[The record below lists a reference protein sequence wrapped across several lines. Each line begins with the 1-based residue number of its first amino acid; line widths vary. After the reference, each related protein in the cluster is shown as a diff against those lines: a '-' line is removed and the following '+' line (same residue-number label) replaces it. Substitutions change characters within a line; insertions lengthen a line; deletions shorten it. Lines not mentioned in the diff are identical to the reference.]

1 MAVPKKTPSLWQSDG
16 TDNTKL
22 KTDNAKLKQELAD
35 CEKEKRSLS
44 ALIVHIGETVMQ
56 HVKKLT

>member
-1 MAVPKKTPSLWQSDG
+1 MAVPKKETSLWQPD
-16 TDNTKL
+16 
-22 KTDNAKLKQELAD
+22 KTENEKLKQELAD

-44 ALIVHIGETVMQ
+44 ALVVHIGETVMQ